1 MTRCHINVIK
11 MFQLHDASV
20 ESRLG
25 WDGNSEMHM
34 SMLTKFIASTSLA
47 MGLAFPAFAQQG
59 EATPPAQVSAAQV
72 EALQKQVQALQAQL
86 DSLKQQLPKAVPS
99 WRGAPQ
105 VSDSDGWSFKPRGRL
120 HYDTGYIDVPG
131 EYANNRNLG
140 FNSRVRRV
148 RLGAEGTMPGGFGY
162 KIEGDFANS
171 SVGFGDA
178 LLSWQPKSKDLL
190 VRVGN
195 FETLNGLDQISS
207 SNNIT
212 FLERGQMND
221 AFLNTRRLGAAVA
234 MLGKDETYRVE
245 AGLFAAHSIDNSFDN
260 DGWIGATRAVYA
272 PVMGKGRLHFAVN
285 YQHRQFQSNNG
296 GAASASVNAPST
308 NQLARYRARPFLQ
321 TTDVRFVDTGSFA
334 AHGDDIIGFEFAAIY
349 PKLYVVGEGQWNNVR
364 AYRPGEI
371 AAGLDAFPS
380 ASQVTPSTNPSFFG
394 GYAEVGYFLTG
405 ETRGYKD
412 NVWGRTKVLNPL
424 SKGGSGAWQI
434 AARFDYLDLNSEA
447 LQAAR
452 LNNFSTG
459 VASAAPDAVRLAR
472 GGKQT
477 GVILG
482 LNWYPMDYA
491 RIMLNYIHINVDGG
505 PLAAA
510 VKPMSSLPVNQRSYT
525 TNGFAIR
532 TQLDF

>member
-1 MTRCHINVIK
+1 MKTP
-11 MFQLHDASV
+11 L
-20 ESRLG
+20 
-25 WDGNSEMHM
+25 
-34 SMLTKFIASTSLA
+34 LTKFVTSTALT
-47 MGLAFPAFAQQG
+47 MGLAAPALAQQG
-59 EATPPAQVSAAQV
+59 DATPTGQASAAQV

-86 DSLKQQLPKAVPS
+86 DALKQQLPKAVPS

-105 VSDSDGWSFKPRGRL
+105 FSDSDGWSFKPRGRL
-120 HYDTGYIDVPG
+120 HYDTGYIDAPG
-131 EYANNRNLG
+131 AYATNRNLG

-162 KIEGDFANS
+162 KVEGDFANS
-171 SVGFGDA
+171 SVGFGDV
-178 LLSWQPKSKDLL
+178 LLSWQPKTKDML

-221 AFLNTRRLGAAVA
+221 AFINARRLGAAVA
-234 MLGKDETYRVE
+234 LLGKDESYRLE
-245 AGLFAAHSIDNSFDN
+245 AGLFAAHGIDNSFDN

-272 PVMGKGRLHFAVN
+272 PVIGKGRLHVALN

-296 GAASASVNAPST
+296 GLSSGSVNAPST

-334 AHGDDIIGFEFAAIY
+334 AHGDDIIGLEFAAIY
-349 PKLYVVGEGQWNNVR
+349 PKLYVAGEAQWNRVR
-364 AYRPGEI
+364 AYRPGDI
-371 AAGLDAFPS
+371 ATGLDAF
-380 ASQVTPSTNPSFFG
+380 ASTNQVTPLTNPSFFG

-412 NVWGRTKVLNPL
+412 SVWGRTKVLNPL

-434 AARFDYLDLNSEA
+434 AARFDYLDLNSDA
-447 LQAAR
+447 LLAAR
-452 LNNFSTG
+452 VNNFSTG
-459 VASAAPDAVRLAR
+459 AASPAADAVRLAR
-472 GGKQT
+472 GGKQS

-491 RIMLNYIHINVDGG
+491 RIMLNYIHISVDGG

-510 VKPMSSLPVNQRSYT
+510 VDPMSGLPVNQRSYK
-525 TNGFAIR
+525 TNGFALR